1 MTPIHE
7 RNLPMPLETFDH
19 ASLLQLIAIWLKP
32 EHYLELGV
40 RHGETF
46 YKMQRLCKKSTGVDI
61 APTIHQDNIIETT
74 TDNYIAS
81 LTNERFDM
89 VFIDAY
95 HKKEQVIKDFL
106 GIAPFVIED
115 GLVFL
120 HDTYPC
126 DERMCSP
133 EYTEDCWE
141 AALWIKQNCSNEWE
155 ILTLPFNP
163 GLTILKKTP
172 ITRQLLWK

>member
-1 MTPIHE
+1 MTPIHL

-19 ASLLQLIAIWLKP
+19 AQLILFIAQWMRP

-46 YKMQRLCKKSTGVDI
+46 YKVQRACKKATGVDY
-61 APTIHQDNIIETT
+61 APTIHEPNIIETT
-74 TDNYIAS
+74 TDDYIAS
-81 LTNERFDM
+81 LTTEQFDM
-89 VFIDAY
+89 VFIDAL
-95 HKKEQVIKDFL
+95 HTKEQVIKDFL
-106 GIAPFVIED
+106 GIAPFVIAD
-115 GLVFL
+115 GIVFL

-133 EYTEDCWE
+133 EFTDNCWE
-141 AALWIKQNCSNEWE
+141 AALHIKQNYSDSWE
-155 ILTLPFNP
+155 VLTLPFNP

>member
-1 MTPIHE
+1 MTPIHL

-19 ASLLQLIAIWLKP
+19 ASLLQFFAIWLKC
-32 EHYLELGV
+32 ENYLELGV

-46 YKMQRLCKKSTGVDI
+46 YKVQRLCKKATGVDI
-61 APTIHQDNIIETT
+61 APTIHEPNIIETSTDEYISKLT
-74 TDNYIAS
+74 T
-81 LTNERFDM
+81 EQFDM

-95 HKKEQVIKDFL
+95 HEKSQVLKDFW
-106 GIAPFVIED
+106 GIAPYVIDD
-115 GLVFL
+115 GFIFL

-126 DERMCSP
+126 DERMTSP
-133 EYTEDCWE
+133 EYTHNCWE
-141 AALWIKQNCSNEWE
+141 AALELKQQDEWE

-172 ITRQLLWK
+172 KNRQLLWKN